1 MTDAGERSLQDQDRA
16 LERLQRIVGRVLRAG
31 ALLSTALMA
40 LGLVLTMT
48 RSPSAWSDPPLRMGL
63 VILMATPV
71 ANVVVSGLEYVAERD
86 WKFVLLTA
94 IVLLILTGSLAVAIL
109 QRG

>member
-1 MTDAGERSLQDQDRA
+1 MRRADRRSVQEQARA
-16 LERLQRIVGRVLRAG
+16 LERLQTIVGRVLRAG
-31 ALLSTALMA
+31 AILSTALMA
-40 LGLVLTMT
+40 LGLVLTVT
-48 RSPSAWSDPPLRMGL
+48 SSPSAWSDPPLRMGL

-71 ANVVVSGLEYVAERD
+71 ANVVVSGLEYLVERD

-94 IVLLILTGSLAVAIL
+94 IVLLILIGSLAVAIM

>member
-1 MTDAGERSLQDQDRA
+1 MNGGGGSMPESDRA

-31 ALLSTALMA
+31 AVLSTALMA
-40 LGLVLTMT
+40 LGLVLTLM
-48 RSPSAWSDPPLRMGL
+48 SLPSAWSDPPLKLGL

-71 ANVVVSGLEYVAERD
+71 ANVVVSGLEYLVERD

-94 IVLLILTGSLAVAIL
+94 VVLLILAGSLAVAIM
-109 QRG
+109 QRAS

>member
-1 MTDAGERSLQDQDRA
+1 MNGGGGSMPESDRA

-31 ALLSTALMA
+31 AVLSTALMA
-40 LGLVLTMT
+40 LGLVLTLM
-48 RSPSAWSDPPLRMGL
+48 SLPSAWSDPPLELGL

-71 ANVVVSGLEYVAERD
+71 ANVVVSGLEYLVERD

-94 IVLLILTGSLAVAIL
+94 VVLLILAGSLAVAIM
-109 QRG
+109 QRAS